1 MKSRHWLL
9 CEGSAL
15 AYVLLLGT
23 TALAAAPERGVAPT
37 RGAAPTADTAPSAAA
52 ASTPAKMLQVVEVVE
67 VAGDRAYLS
76 PGVER
81 ELVAA
86 PQVTLGKHRY
96 RVLASNT
103 NNLVIARAG
112 RRLTRGQRGTLEVH
126 ARRNTTFAARPAPPA
141 LSTFADKWREPA
153 RPAEAQSPK
162 FVPLGA
168 ARDKPSQRVAFML
181 DHSRTQPLS
190 GPALAIDRVR
200 LRALLH
206 AELGSSRVAL
216 DADAFLEHWR
226 ADDLAS
232 RRGSASRPLLNV
244 RQLELSYRGD
254 SFQAGVGRLRYASST
269 LGMLDGARASASL
282 GETLSLGAFGGTLA
296 DPLDG
301 RPETDVARFGAEL
314 LWQGL
319 AGSAP
324 TRASV
329 TAQGS
334 RFLGTTDER
343 RLTALFES
351 YPGFGHLGAH
361 AEVNFFDADN
371 PWNAPSAELTS
382 IGFDGSVR
390 LSKVRL
396 GLSLNARLPERS
408 YWLAA
413 ALPEGFFCVA
423 ESTPGADSNEPCVGS
438 ARRVAASF
446 TAAWEG
452 ELWTLDGG
460 VTSVT
465 TSLTEAE
472 QNTAFL
478 GYRQRGLW
486 QAGRFDVGASASS
499 GSLLESAALNVG
511 LGVSLLDDSADL
523 SVHYRPNVLR
533 YRADM
538 VELLEHGV
546 GTRVWWAASSELDLS
561 LSADVLTS
569 RDVDVLFLQTALAWR
584 PRF

>member
-1 MKSRHWLL
+1 MRLHRRLVGAGGAL
-9 CEGSAL
+9 ACGFMLAGSAR
-15 AYVLLLGT
+15 
-23 TALAAAPERGVAPT
+23 AAGEAA
-37 RGAAPTADTAPSAAA
+37 GAAPAA
-52 ASTPAKMLQVVEVVE
+52 TRQRVEVVE
-67 VAGDRAYLS
+67 VAKDRAYLS

-81 ELVAA
+81 ELEAA
-86 PQVTLGKHRY
+86 PQVTIGRHQY

-103 NNLVIARAG
+103 KHLVIARGG
-112 RRLTRGQRGTLEVH
+112 RRLTRGQRGTLAVR

-141 LSTFADKWREPA
+141 LATFADKWREPA
-153 RPAEAQSPK
+153 RPADAQSPK
-162 FVPLGA
+162 FVPLGVV
-168 ARDKPSQRVAFML
+168 RDELRQRVAFTL
-181 DHSRTQPLS
+181 DHGRTMPLS
-190 GPALAIDRVR
+190 GPTAKLERTR

-226 ADDLAS
+226 ADDLSS

-254 SFQAGVGRLRYASST
+254 AFQAGVGRLRYAAST
-269 LGMLDGARASASL
+269 LGMLDGARAAASL
-282 GETLSLGAFGGTLA
+282 GESWSLGAFGGTLA
-296 DPLDG
+296 DPLNG
-301 RPETDVARFGAEL
+301 RPETDVSRFGAEL

-324 TRASV
+324 SRASV

-334 RFLGTTDER
+334 RFLGGTDER
-343 RLTALFES
+343 RLTALFDA
-351 YPGFGHLGAH
+351 YPRFGHLGAR
-361 AEVNFFDADN
+361 AEVNFFDTDN
-371 PWNAPSAELTS
+371 PWNAASAELTN
-382 IGFDGSVR
+382 IGFDGSVQ
-390 LSKVRL
+390 LSSVRL
-396 GLSLNARLPERS
+396 GLGLDARLPERS

-413 ALPEGFFCVA
+413 SLPEGYFCVA
-423 ESTPGADSNEPCVGS
+423 ESTPGAGLIEPCVGS

-460 VTSVT
+460 FTSVA
-465 TSLTEAE
+465 TSLAAAE

-478 GYRQRGLW
+478 GFRQRGLW
-486 QAGRFDVGASASS
+486 RAGRFDAGASVSS
-499 GSLLESAALNVG
+499 GSLLESAALNLG
-511 LGVSLLDDSADL
+511 LGVSLLEDAADL
-523 SVHYRPNVLR
+523 SIHYRPNLMR
-533 YRADM
+533 YRADTR
-538 VELLEHGV
+538 ELLEHGA
-546 GTRVWWAASSELDLS
+546 GTRLWWAASRELDLS

>member
-1 MKSRHWLL
+1 MRPRLQRL
-9 CEGSAL
+9 VRAGSAL
-15 AYVLLLGT
+15 AGLLL
-23 TALAAAPERGVAPT
+23 L
-37 RGAAPTADTAPSAAA
+37 DTAARAAEA
-52 ASTPAKMLQVVEVVE
+52 PAGEAKTGEALQVVEVVE

-81 ELVAA
+81 ELEAA
-86 PQVTLGKHRY
+86 SQVTLGKHRY

-103 NNLVIARAG
+103 NHLVIARAG
-112 RRLTRGQRGTLEVH
+112 RRLTRGQRGTLAVH
-126 ARRNTTFAARPAPPA
+126 LRRNTTFAARPAPPA
-141 LSTFADKWREPA
+141 LATFADKWQEPA
-153 RPAEAQSPK
+153 RPADAQTPK
-162 FVPLGA
+162 FVPLGVV
-168 ARDKPSQRVAFML
+168 RDQQRQRVAFTL
-181 DHSRTQPLS
+181 DHSRTMPLS
-190 GPALAIDRVR
+190 GPGVAIDRAR
-200 LRALLH
+200 LRAMLH
-206 AELGSSRVAL
+206 AELGSPRLTL

-226 ADDLAS
+226 ADDLSA

-254 SFQAGVGRLRYASST
+254 TLQAGVGRLRYASST

-282 GETLSLGAFGGTLA
+282 GESWSLGAFGGTLA

-301 RPETDVARFGAEL
+301 RPETDVSRFGAEL
-314 LWQGL
+314 LWQGS

-334 RFLGTTDER
+334 RFLGSTDER

-351 YPGFGHLGAH
+351 YPGFGHLGAR

-371 PWNAPSAELTS
+371 PWNAPSAELTD
-382 IGFDGSVR
+382 IGIDGSLR
-390 LSKVRL
+390 LSSVRL
-396 GLSLNARLPERS
+396 GLALDARLPERS
-408 YWLAA
+408 QWLAA
-413 ALPEGFFCVA
+413 SLPEGYFCVA
-423 ESTPGADSNEPCVGS
+423 ESTPGAVGSEPCLGA

-465 TSLTEAE
+465 TSLAAAE

-478 GYRQRGLW
+478 GFRQRGLW

-499 GSLLESAALNVG
+499 GSLLESAALNLGV
-511 LGVSLLDDSADL
+511 GVSLLEDSADL
-523 SVHYRPNVLR
+523 SLHYRPNVMR
-533 YRADM
+533 YRADAQ
-538 VELLEHGV
+538 EFLEHGV
-546 GTRVWWAASSELDLS
+546 GTRLWWAANGELDLS
-561 LSADVLTS
+561 LSADVLHS
-569 RDVDVLFLQTALAWR
+569 RDVEVLFLQTALAWR